1 MKSPLMYQMIENS
14 GGETAIYNCL
24 SFLFERDELPLE
36 FVKIMTSYATGC
48 YDETGRLENR
58 EFCENLLFFA
68 ASWLSDYA
76 KEKHIPLV
84 AKYLTKDDVN
94 LLEIRKCLLAGGC
107 VDLKTER
114 DGKHYITITKMDDTY
129 IYAFDSYYKPVG
141 AFKPHLGVEVVNDK
155 PFHYNRKILI
165 EKFISEKP
173 TEYTLGIENYREAI
187 LFYRNDAILEREF
200 VD

>member
-14 GGETAIYNCL
+14 GGETTVYNCL
-24 SFLFERDELPLE
+24 SYLFDREEMPLE

-48 YDETGRLENR
+48 YDEMGRLENR
-58 EFCENLLFFA
+58 EFCENLLFFT
-68 ASWLSDYA
+68 ASWLADYA

-94 LLEIRKCLLAGGC
+94 LLQIRKCLLAGGC

-114 DGKHYITITKMDDTY
+114 NGKHYITITKMDDTY
-129 IYAFDSYYKPVG
+129 IYAFDPYYKPVG
-141 AFKPHLGVEVVNDK
+141 AYKSQLGVEVVNDK
-155 PFHYNRKILI
+155 PFIYNRKILI

-187 LFYRNDAILEREF
+187 LFNRNDIILEREF

>member
-14 GGETAIYNCL
+14 GGETAVYNCL
-24 SFLFERDELPLE
+24 SYLFDREEMPLE

-48 YDETGRLENR
+48 YDEFGRLENR
-58 EFCENLLFFA
+58 EFCENLLFFT
-68 ASWLSDYA
+68 ASWLVDYA

-94 LLEIRKCLLAGGC
+94 LLEIRRCLLAGGC

-114 DGKHYITITKMDDTY
+114 NGKHYITITKMDDTY
-129 IYAFDSYYKPVG
+129 IYAFDPYYKPIG
-141 AFKPHLGVEVVNDK
+141 SFKPQLGVEVVNDK
-155 PFHYNRKILI
+155 PFEYNRKILI

-173 TEYTLGIENYREAI
+173 TEYTLGIENFREAI
-187 LFYRNDAILEREF
+187 LFNRNDIILEREF

>member
-14 GGETAIYNCL
+14 GGETAVYNCL
-24 SFLFERDELPLE
+24 SFLFEREEMPLE
-36 FVKIMTSYATGC
+36 YVKIMTSYATGC

-68 ASWLSDYA
+68 ASWISDYA

-84 AKYLTKDDVN
+84 AKYLTKYDVN

-114 DGKHYITITKMDDTY
+114 EGKHYITITKMDNRY
-129 IYAFDSYYKPVG
+129 IYAFDPYYKPVG
-141 AFKPHLGVEVVNDK
+141 AYKPQLGVEVVNDK

>member
-36 FVKIMTSYATGC
+36 FVKIRTSYATGC